1 LSFASRPP
9 DIKEVVKT
17 NVFIGKF
24 TEQTFQVVE
33 CVRASTPLK
42 ID

>member
-1 LSFASRPP
+1 MI
-9 DIKEVVKT
+9 IKEVVKT

-24 TEQTFQVVE
+24 TDQAFQVVE
-33 CVRASTPLK
+33 CVRAHTPLK